1 MLGLTRRWRT
11 GRSDH
16 QRQWGWAMVDAMLA
30 LMVWS
35 SAGLALMAQTQHLMA
50 QQRNAWWL
58 AQSAEWQADA
68 LERLRLARAAQP
80 LQLAWGQTLSA
91 SPCTEAVC
99 NAEDWR
105 DSLLADWQAR
115 LAREAPG
122 VQTRLDSWPVDPRLQ
137 VVALRWP
144 EPGAAATGM
153 PLTGLACPAEWRC
166 VVMLGWP

>member
-1 MLGLTRRWRT
+1 MLGLSRRWRT
-11 GRSDH
+11 GPGGE
-16 QRQWGWAMVDAMLA
+16 QRQWGLAMVDAL
-30 LMVWS
+30 LSLVIWS
-35 SAGLALMAQTQHLMA
+35 SAGLPLMVQTQHLMA
-50 QQRNAWWL
+50 QQRHTWWL

-68 LERLRLARAAQP
+68 LERLRLARTAQP
-80 LQLAWGQTLSA
+80 LQLAWGQTLIA
-91 SPCTEAVC
+91 SPCTDAVC
-99 NAEDWR
+99 DAEAWR

-122 VQTRLDSWPVDPRLQ
+122 VQTWLASWSVDPRLQ

-153 PLTGLACPAEWRC
+153 PLTELVCPADWRC